1 MTSPVERRGGETEP
15 VRCSAA
21 LCGGRLCQGRP
32 GVASGDHAPS
42 TMIEAASLLDPDL
55 ADIDGHHQRIERWPV
70 IGSAYVGPA
79 LRRQLYS
86 VGLDIGEHELRGGE
100 TAGDIDVVVVPPQ
113 EQILAEEEILN
124 GTVAGD
130 RAREER
136 AQYAPGLDT
145 FAPRSIS
152 AVCTPFTASRNGVV
166 R

>member
-1 MTSPVERRGGETEP
+1 MTSPVERSGGETEP

-32 GVASGDHAPS
+32 GVASGDHASP
-42 TMIEAASLLDPDL
+42 TMIEAASLLESDL

-70 IGSAYVGPA
+70 IGSACVGPA
-79 LRRQLYS
+79 PRRQLYP
-86 VGLDIGEHELRGGE
+86 VGLDIDEHELRGVE
-100 TAGDIDVVVVPPQ
+100 AARDVDVVVVPPQ

-124 GTVAGD
+124 GAVAG

-136 AQYAPGLDT
+136 AQYAPGLGT
-145 FAPRSIS
+145 LRHGSIS
-152 AVCTPFTASRNGVV
+152 AVCTPFIASRNGVV